1 MAADPEEAGTAA
13 IEQLEEKERSEDS
26 HNENPPSDIVAYNEL
41 RSCADLFRMAD
52 EGNLI
57 IQPDFQR
64 DFIWKG
70 ADQTRFIDSLV
81 KQLPVPSMCFAF
93 DFRQSIWIV
102 IDGLQRISTIKR
114 FLAGED
120 WKLAALDDIEPTLR
134 GKNAA
139 ALKNAKS
146 GELKVLYSRVQN
158 QALPVNIIRCDLTK
172 RNHNEYIFT
181 IFHRLNSGGIKL
193 NNQEIRNCIY
203 SGPFN
208 DLLRSLDDVQDW
220 RRLNHMRDND
230 HYRFTKQE
238 AILRFFAFAEH
249 EDKYKGSI
257 SKFLNDYMF
266 DNRRLSDADREQ
278 KSNLFKF
285 VCEILSGR
293 ILSSDPPPRLPATV
307 LEAAMIGIAFN
318 RGTVE
323 NLTDAILKQRFEALR
338 AHQSLS
344 AEYLAEGLSKP
355 DRVAERLEA
364 ARTIFGSDD

>member
-1 MAADPEEAGTAA
+1 MASNPAQDEVAA
-13 IEQLEEKERSEDS
+13 IEQLEEVERSEDG
-26 HNENPPSDIVAYNEL
+26 HNETPPSDIVAYNEL
-41 RSCADLFRMAD
+41 RSCADLFRMAE

-70 ADQTRFIDSLV
+70 PDQTRFIDSLV

-93 DFRQSIWIV
+93 DFKQSIWIV

-120 WKLAALDDIEPTLR
+120 WKLAVLEDIDPVLR
-134 GKNAA
+134 GKSAA
-139 ALKNAKS
+139 AMKNAKT
-146 GELKVLYSRVQN
+146 GDLKVLYSRVQN
-158 QALPVNIIRCDLTK
+158 QTLPVNIIRCDLTK

-203 SGPFN
+203 SGGFN
-208 DLLRSLDDVQDW
+208 DLLRSLDGNPSW
-220 RRLNHMRDND
+220 RRINHMRPADN
-230 HYRFTKQE
+230 YRFTKQE
-238 AILRFFAFAEH
+238 TILRFFAFH
-249 EDKYKGSI
+249 ERDDKYKGSI

-266 DNRRLSDADREQ
+266 DNRRITEDEKVNKTDI
-278 KSNLFKF
+278 FTF
-285 VCEILSGR
+285 VCETISNR
-293 ILSSDPPPRLPATV
+293 ILPQDPPPRFPSTV
-307 LEAAMIGIAFN
+307 LEATMLGISAN
-318 RGTVE
+318 RAHVE
-323 NLTDAILKQRFEALR
+323 GLPDAQLRLRFEELR

-355 DRVAERLEA
+355 DRVSARLNA
-364 ARTIFGSDD
+364 ARQIFSPQ